1 MIIWI
6 LIIIMF
12 FIYFFNQKFRK
23 VHPKSKS
30 ISINKQKNIFLY
42 WENMPGKTKPNYL
55 NLCYKTIIKHCN
67 KNFKIHL
74 LDNINIH
81 KFLPNLR
88 KDLDKKLT
96 IGPAQKTDYYRY
108 YLLYKYGGIWIDF
121 DTIILKD
128 LTPLFN
134 KLNEY
139 NFVGFGCHFRNC
151 SKTGFPYPANWLMMS
166 RKNDILM
173 KNCLDKCN
181 YYLNNYNNI
190 LFNTKYFILGR
201 ENLTNQIKKLLYIN
215 NGWKYY
221 HHASICTERDSNDN
235 KLFNRRMISD
245 EDIDSKCID
254 KSYFVPIYNTAPG
267 FPDSFLNLTEK
278 EIMEKNMLISKYFR
292 KSLK

>member
-6 LIIIMF
+6 LIIIIL

-23 VHPKSKS
+23 VNKKS
-30 ISINKQKNIFLY
+30 ISINTQKNIFLY
-42 WENMPGKTKPNYL
+42 WETMSGKTKPNYL

-67 KNFKIHL
+67 KSFKIHL
-74 LDNINIH
+74 LDNKIIH
-81 KFLPNLR
+81 KYLPNLR

-151 SKTGFPYPANWLMMS
+151 SKTGFPYPATWLMMS

-181 YYLNNYNNI
+181 YYLDNYDHR
-190 LFNTKYFILGR
+190 LFNTKYFVLGR
-201 ENLTNQIKKLLYIN
+201 ENLTNQIKKLLYTN
-215 NGWKYY
+215 KGWKYY

-235 KLFNRRMISD
+235 KLFNRRMISN

-278 EIMEKNMLISKYFR
+278 EIMEKNMLISKYFK